1 MMKHKEI
8 LTHRVS
14 SLLLHYCIAFF
25 FALSQIGISN
35 CYDID
40 SFRLIY
46 QQARHK
52 PAVLQNRFHAK
63 TNFDTKLRRFC
74 KDRDIQYQSFWTL
87 TANRKA
93 LASPDVTE
101 MAGSKGLT
109 PQTYM
114 YAFLM
119 SLGYVTPLSG
129 TKNPIHMAQD
139 VAIMES
145 MQAGGIIFTDK
156 EKKRFASLLG
166 LPGI

>member
-1 MMKHKEI
+1 
-8 LTHRVS
+8 
-14 SLLLHYCIAFF
+14 
-25 FALSQIGISN
+25 
-35 CYDID
+35 
-40 SFRLIY
+40 
-46 QQARHK
+46 
-52 PAVLQNRFHAK
+52 
-63 TNFDTKLRRFC
+63 
-74 KDRDIQYQSFWTL
+74 
-87 TANRKA
+87 
-93 LASPDVTE
+93 